1 MKKKVSKTKA
11 PLIDGVWRNI
21 NIAGEAINWAA
32 SATWFAVT
40 ALTIVFAGGSGWLGA
55 ISTCIIHGAVALL
68 LRHLRKL

>member
-1 MKKKVSKTKA
+1 MKKKPSRKKA
-11 PLIDGVWRNI
+11 PLIDGVWRKI

-40 ALTIVFAGGSGWLGA
+40 ALTIAFGGAGWLGA
-55 ISTCIIHGAVALL
+55 ISTCIIHGAIALV